1 MLTLHV
7 PHVPEDI
14 CAWLIGSRVVLAI
27 WVPPKD
33 PRDDL
38 TGLVHDRQCAA
49 DYERN
54 RDKDRDSW
62 SIHCSLPHAAP
73 KSAIVNARD
82 RR

>member
-33 PRDDL
+33 PRDDDDEN
-38 TGLVHDRQCAA
+38 GEDEEDNDDNEEDEKPAVIREPDEC
-49 DYERN
+49 
-54 RDKDRDSW
+54 
-62 SIHCSLPHAAP
+62 
-73 KSAIVNARD
+73 
-82 RR
+82 